1 MERVPE
7 LSLRAY
13 TNGTGEERR
22 RFIDDLFVGL
32 KQYGFIVLKDHPVD
46 VKLLNKAYEYS
57 RKFFELPENVKR
69 SYADVNGTAGMRGYT
84 PFGKEHAKDA
94 KVPDLKEFWHVGRE
108 LHESHRL
115 KKFFPNNVWPNELP
129 EFKPIFQT
137 LFQALDDT
145 GRIMLEALTGP
156 LEVEKDFFTRM
167 TENGS
172 SILRMLH
179 YPPIPATAD
188 PRSIRA
194 AAHEDI
200 NLITLLVSASASGL
214 QLLDRKG
221 QWLNIDSDPENIIV
235 DSGDMLA
242 RITNDVITALRNIR
256 GENRIKPGQMINAK
270 LNPADDTAQK
280 VLGKNRTAIMT
291 LARVENLEIGPVTSF
306 SKCAVQPVHLQ
317 NFKVDVV
324 VPLAGLVDIDEEVK
338 RIQKNIEKL
347 EKDQSGLARRL
358 EDANFVKNAPEEILA
373 QSKEQ
378 LEGNRNQLATMRLQL
393 SRLQE

>member
-13 TNGTGEERR
+13 TNGTGAERR
-22 RFIDDLFVGL
+22 RFIDDLFIGL
-32 KQYGFIVLKDHPVD
+32 KQYGFIILKDHPVD

-57 RKFFELPENVKR
+57 KKFFELPENVKR
-69 SYADVNGTAGMRGYT
+69 SYADKNGTAGQRGYT

-108 LHESHRL
+108 LHATHRL
-115 KKFFPNNVWPNELP
+115 KEFFPNNVWPNELP

-156 LEVEKDFFTRM
+156 LEVEKDYFARM

-172 SILRMLH
+172 SILRLLH

-221 QWLNIDSDPENIIV
+221 QWLDIDSDPENIIV

-242 RITNDVITALRNIR
+242 RITNDVIPATTHRVVNPEGPNLSRYSMPFFMHPNPDAVLSCLPSCR
-256 GENRIKPGQMINAK
+256 GAGAK
-270 LNPADDTAQK
+270 YPD
-280 VLGKNRTAIMT
+280 
-291 LARVENLEIGPVTSF
+291 
-306 SKCAVQPVHLQ
+306 
-317 NFKVDVV
+317 
-324 VPLAGLVDIDEEVK
+324 
-338 RIQKNIEKL
+338 
-347 EKDQSGLARRL
+347 
-358 EDANFVKNAPEEILA
+358 ILA
-373 QSKEQ
+373 NDFLFE
-378 LEGNRNQLATMRLQL
+378 RLRDIGL
-393 SRLQE
+393 TK